1 MNTHDILLTIQ
12 CITVGV
18 LFVEILIV
26 FLRWKNSIHSYLF
39 LACIAS
45 FISNLGYLFEMRA
58 QSEETYIT
66 ALKLSYA
73 GRVWVAFAFFL
84 FAARMCRIRIPR
96 GVIYTLVLI
105 HSLIYISI
113 MTIGSNDLYYPDYEF
128 VPDPVFPRFYH
139 SNGTLHDLLMGLNAI
154 YVIIA
159 LVWIIKVYRKEQNRT
174 SKQRLLM
181 LLMAFGIQGASF
193 ILEIKGV
200 FSISEYYDLTM
211 LGALFGTIFMLIG
224 IFKFDLLGAREI
236 ARDFVIDRI
245 SEGII
250 AVDND
255 GRIQYYNEPVAVLF
269 PEFESFFAKKGAS
282 RDGSLHVDKSD
293 LVENRTDGVG
303 SKGEKSNPARVLTPY
318 DIISNISDAVRS
330 NETINLGGRVYTP
343 EENELLYMGEKYGTL
358 YALVDDT
365 EHYQYMEELEKQKD
379 IANSANEAKSKFLA
393 NMSHEIRTP
402 INAVLGMDEMILRE
416 SGEKN
421 IRAYAS
427 DIMSAG
433 KTLLSLINDI
443 LDLSKVEEGKMEI
456 IPVQYDLSSLINDL
470 VNMTRPRADKKGLKF
485 NIEIDEN
492 IPHILIGDEIRIRQ
506 CAMNILTNAVKYTET
521 GEVTMKVGYENVK
534 EITLIS
540 SDDNQD
546 DKTGTEGSASGE
558 YAADN
563 DHILLKFS
571 VTDTG
576 IGMKAED
583 MESLFSPYKR
593 IEEKRNRAIEGTG
606 LGMSITRQLL
616 DLMGSSLQVQSEYG
630 KGSVF
635 SFAVKQE
642 VVSREKIGDISER
655 LNGMSEQSHEYH
667 ELFHAPEAKILVV
680 DDTEMNLTVIMSLL
694 KKTGIQIDTAMSGKD
709 ALKLTKDNRYDAIF
723 IDHMMPDMDGIET
736 LEHIRES
743 GLCTETPAVAL
754 TANAVSGARERY
766 LEAGFN
772 DYLSKPVDGEKLEK
786 MLYNL
791 IPDEK
796 LVRPD
801 ESRPGSRSG
810 SDDSMKQVSGL
821 SKTDGS
827 KNLSDRDSDSVTSG
841 LPEWIY
847 DLPDTDVEAG
857 IKNCGSDEG
866 YISVLTVF
874 HQTAKTKA
882 DEIENLFNENDV
894 ENYTIKVHA
903 LKSSARIIG
912 AGKMSKLAEE
922 LEMAGK
928 NGDTQFI
935 ADNTGRL
942 LDMYRTFDRQLE
954 AFDTKESDL
963 PDIDAKAL
971 KEAYQ
976 TITEIAQSMDYELM
990 EGILSDLRT
999 YNLPD
1004 ADAKRVAAIER
1015 MLTELDW
1022 DGIIQ
1027 EVGDTF

>member
-45 FISNLGYLFEMRA
+45 FISNLGYLFEMQA
-58 QSEETYIT
+58 QSEEAYIT
-66 ALKLSYA
+66 ALKISYA

-96 GVIYTLVLI
+96 GIIYTLVLI

-139 SNGTLHDLLMGLNAI
+139 SNGTLHDLLMALNAAF
-154 YVIIA
+154 VIIA
-159 LVWIIKVYRKEQNRT
+159 LVWIIKMYRKEQNRT

-181 LLMAFGIQGASF
+181 LLMAFGVQGASF
-193 ILEIKGV
+193 ILHLKGA
-200 FSISEYYDLTM
+200 FNLSEYYDLTM

-250 AVDND
+250 AVDNE
-255 GRIQYYNEPVAVLF
+255 GRIQYYNEPVARLF

-282 RDGSLHVDKSD
+282 RDGSLHMDKSD

-303 SKGEKSNPARVLTPY
+303 SKGEKGNPARVLTPY

-379 IANSANEAKSKFLA
+379 IANSANEAKSRFLA
-393 NMSHEIRTP
+393 SMSHEIRTP

-421 IRAYAS
+421 IRAYAT

-521 GEVTMKVGYENVK
+521 GEVTMKVGYREA
-534 EITLIS
+534 
-540 SDDNQD
+540 
-546 DKTGTEGSASGE
+546 DK
-558 YAADN
+558 DR
-563 DHILLKFS
+563 IFLKIS

-616 DLMGSSLQVQSEYG
+616 DLMGSSLPVQSEYG
-630 KGSVF
+630 KGSEF
-635 SFAVKQE
+635 SFEVEQE

-655 LNGMSEQSHEYH
+655 LNVISEQSHEYH
-667 ELFHAPEAKILVV
+667 ELFHAPDAKILVV

-694 KKTGIQIDTAMSGKD
+694 KKTGIQIDTAMSGRD
-709 ALKLTKDNRYDAIF
+709 ALKLTQDNLYDAIF

-796 LVRPD
+796 LIKPD
-801 ESRPGSRSG
+801 ESQADSRSV
-810 SDDSMKQVSGL
+810 SDGSMKQVSGEN
-821 SKTDGS
+821 GS
-827 KNLSDRDSDSVTSG
+827 GDSGNVPDRNPDSGSSDI
-841 LPEWIY
+841 PAWIY

-922 LEMAGK
+922 LEAAGK
-928 NGDTQFI
+928 SGDTQFI
-935 ADNTGRL
+935 ADNTGSL
-942 LDMYRTFDRQLE
+942 LDMYRTFDRHLE
-954 AFDTKESDL
+954 AFDTKKSDL
-963 PDIDAKAL
+963 PYIDAKAL

-976 TITEIAQSMDYELM
+976 TIVEIAQGMDYELM

-999 YNLPD
+999 YNLPE

-1027 EVGDTF
+1027 EVGDAF